1 MTELKNIKND
11 LNTPNPS
18 KLRISTMT
26 ATCCLGETI
35 DLEKLYKNV
44 EINSF
49 LTYIDFGGFPPKGF
63 NPKNISEKKA
73 SKKRYFIIK

>member
-35 DLEKLYKNV
+35 DPKNCIKMR

-49 LTYIDFGGFPPKGF
+49 LTYFEILEDFPPRVF

-73 SKKRYFIIK
+73 SKKKGIL